1 MLCEPDLD
9 RVSVTLRSAL
19 PARLPAVMVDILQIQ
34 QVLLNL
40 LRNSIEA
47 IGESGIVGGSILIE
61 AKLTGAEFLEVIVA
75 DSGPGFPPE
84 RIENAFLPLSSN
96 KPDGLGIG
104 LSLCRSIIE
113 AHGGKF
119 RLKGR
124 LGPLHAAHRNGTCL
138 ILFTWL

>member
-1 MLCEPDLD
+1 
-9 RVSVTLRSAL
+9 
-19 PARLPAVMVDILQIQ
+19 MVDILQIQ
-34 QVLLNL
+34 QVVLNL

-47 IGESGIVGGSILIE
+47 IGESGMVDGSILIE
-61 AKLTGAEFLEVIVA
+61 AKLSGAEFLEVIVT

-84 RIENAFLPLSSN
+84 RLENAFLPLSSN

-104 LSLCRSIIE
+104 LPLCRSIIE

>member
-1 MLCEPDLD
+1 
-9 RVSVTLRSAL
+9 V
-19 PARLPAVMVDILQIQ
+19 
-34 QVLLNL
+34 
-40 LRNSIEA
+40 
-47 IGESGIVGGSILIE
+47 IE
-61 AKLTGAEFLEVIVA
+61 AKLTGAEFLEVIVG

-119 RLKGR
+119 RLDAGSIGGSVR
-124 LGPLHAAHRNGTCL
+124 
-138 ILFTWL
+138 FTLPVAMEHV